1 METTQTK
8 LLKHLQEKSRL
19 SLTKENTRDELNTIQ
34 KLEAFDMIGKN
45 RKHSYKPTSRFYK
58 YAQRIIETQTPVE
71 EFNFQESEKIV
82 SNNVFNNTIQGNV
95 LQLNQGDGNFSIEQI
110 NIEII
115 KNALEKL
122 EPHQKEELNE
132 ALKKKDKK
140 EILNTLKSFGKDVLG
155 NVVANIITNP
165 GLFSL

>member
-8 LLKHLQEKSRL
+8 LLKYLQEKSRL
-19 SLTKENTRDELNTIQ
+19 YSTKENTSEELDTIQ
-34 KLEAFDMIGKN
+34 KLEAFDMIEKN
-45 RKHSYKPTSRFYK
+45 RKHSYKPTSRFYM
-58 YAQRIIETQTPVE
+58 YAQRIIDSQTPVE
-71 EFNFQESEKIV
+71 QFNFQDSEKVV
-82 SNNVFNNTIQGNV
+82 SNNVYNNTIQSDV
-95 LQLNQGDGNFSIEQI
+95 VQLNQGDGNYSIGQI

-132 ALKKKDKK
+132 ALKKKDKR
-140 EILNTLKSFGKDVLG
+140 EILNTLRSFGKDVLG

>member
-1 METTQTK
+1 METTQIK

-19 SLTKENTRDELNTIQ
+19 SSTKENTRDELDTIQ
-34 KLEAFDMIGKN
+34 KLEAFDMIEKN

-58 YAQRIIETQTPVE
+58 YAQRIIDSQTPVE
-71 EFNFQESEKIV
+71 EFNFQESKKIV

-95 LQLNQGDGNFSIEQI
+95 LQLNQGDGNYSIGQI

-132 ALKKKDKK
+132 ALNKKDNKVIF
-140 EILNTLKSFGKDVLG
+140 ETLKSFGNDLLSNVL
-155 NVVANIITNP
+155 ASIINNP
-165 GLFSL
+165 SLFT